1 MAICHVE
8 AARELECK
16 EAFKAKLN
24 KLIDVPPLE
33 SVQETK
39 ARPKN

>member
-16 EAFKAKLN
+16 EAFKAKLD
-24 KLIDVPPLE
+24 KLIDVPPE

-39 ARPKN
+39 AGSKN